1 MNIRKILEL
10 TEQDID
16 DLEYRKIWLEV
27 SLERIKTELNA
38 KKHAAEEIRTLIE
51 KERIE

>member
-1 MNIRKILEL
+1 MNLRKILEL

-16 DLEYRKIWLEV
+16 ELEYHENRLRIT
-27 SLERIKTELNA
+27 LERVRAELNA

-51 KERIE
+51 KERVN